1 MASKARRHS
10 LSNPASHPDLA
21 SRTDITTPHIH
32 MTDHPRPQTR
42 PKTTTAALLAIIV
55 GAMALP
61 EGLRRLFEVIY
72 FTIIGATS
80 SSPFVNL
87 SFFPFAFGLGLFTC
101 GLRFFF
107 KKRGYGQLLGFSFA
121 NLIIILAFEI
131 LNVVPLGNPSNIE
144 GITMLYA
151 LINTLIFTI
160 EVGLTI
166 WLIYLLFTDEVK
178 SSTR

>member
-1 MASKARRHS
+1 
-10 LSNPASHPDLA
+10 
-21 SRTDITTPHIH
+21 

-87 SFFPFAFGLGLFTC
+87 SFFPLAFGLGLFTC

-178 SSTR
+178 SSRR

>member
-1 MASKARRHS
+1 MAF
-10 LSNPASHPDLA
+10 P
-21 SRTDITTPHIH
+21 
-32 MTDHPRPQTR
+32 
-42 PKTTTAALLAIIV
+42 
-55 GAMALP
+55 G
-61 EGLRRLFEVIY
+61 GLKQLFEVIY

-80 SSPFVNL
+80 SSSFVNL
-87 SFFPFAFGLGLFTC
+87 SFFPFVIGLGLFTC

-107 KKRGYGQLLGFSFA
+107 KKRGYGRLLGFSFA
-121 NLIIILAFEI
+121 YLIIILAFGI

>member
-1 MASKARRHS
+1 MLNAS
-10 LSNPASHPDLA
+10 
-21 SRTDITTPHIH
+21 
-32 MTDHPRPQTR
+32 
-42 PKTTTAALLAIIV
+42 
-55 GAMALP
+55 
-61 EGLRRLFEVIY
+61 Y
-72 FTIIGATS
+72 
-80 SSPFVNL
+80 
-87 SFFPFAFGLGLFTC
+87 
-101 GLRFFF
+101 
-107 KKRGYGQLLGFSFA
+107 SFA

>member
-1 MASKARRHS
+1 
-10 LSNPASHPDLA
+10 
-21 SRTDITTPHIH
+21 